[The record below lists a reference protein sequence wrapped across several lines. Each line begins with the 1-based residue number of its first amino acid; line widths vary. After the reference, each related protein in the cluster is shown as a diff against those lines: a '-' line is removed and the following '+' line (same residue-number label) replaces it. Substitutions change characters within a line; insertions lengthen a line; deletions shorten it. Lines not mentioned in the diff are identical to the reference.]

1 MVEANT
7 ADTIDFKP
15 EGKENS
21 KRRANNVKLDEKE
34 FERID
39 QVDFEE
45 YRRL

>member
-15 EGKENS
+15 EGKENN
-21 KRRANNVKLDEKE
+21 KRYSNNAKLDEKE

-39 QVDFEE
+39 
-45 YRRL
+45 